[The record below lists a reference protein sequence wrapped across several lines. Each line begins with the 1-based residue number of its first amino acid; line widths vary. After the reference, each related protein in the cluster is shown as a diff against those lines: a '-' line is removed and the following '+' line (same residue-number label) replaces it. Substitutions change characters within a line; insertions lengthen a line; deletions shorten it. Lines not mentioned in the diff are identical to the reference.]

1 MRIWLLAVRHGL
13 LVHQKIVLL
22 LSTSM
27 AGSLVMMNA
36 LLHGFGASFDVPGQK
51 SVNWQ
56 CCLETVIN
64 GKLSSDEAKNG
75 NRLGAQDNGPGRGGE
90 RDSWSLENCMKS
102 EEPMDDVAS
111 CVNVATVNDARASAT
126 DTMEKKDMK
135 GGVPDAC
142 QPGAWDAG
150 PGQDAVLMGRTSDQ
164 KNWKK
169 RNGGDDVGSVN
180 LNSAQD
186 DDPGWAGNHEP
197 RSLVKREKE
206 KEGWTVFVTMFL
218 IVKLWRCLEENEP
231 SRRAVRSRRH
241 LPRRASDL
249 GLFVLV
255 FAVLL
260 AVCKGQFYQPPGYS
274 NVEEMTKDL
283 KKLTKENK
291 QIRDDNSDLKSQI
304 AEMAEQLTELRA
316 ADEAEKAKQEYDKLP
331 FWVKWFN
338 VWYEPLP
345 DEEEEVKEE
354 ELKGCT
360 TIKCCLLHII
370 GRLMDWAWLF
380 ASDPISLFEKITKKL
395 SGAFESQ
402 IKFLSAI
409 LGAALVFIGM
419 NITVYAA
426 TKFAELCEQIRKL
439 MKFLM
444 KLPLVAFMLD
454 ASKKFAKWVLT
465 TSDVVRSQE
474 VADKVERKVD
484 ILTEALQKIV
494 DIVEKPDEPGPSS
507 LKQKKEPVTKRC
519 TYCGAEGHARTTCP
533 REKYDSLKCTFC
545 GRRGHL
551 EKDCRQK
558 MFRPLPQ
565 RRRFEEKPPQTSS
578 VIEEKKKD
586 EKPEVSRIVCDFC
599 GLNHKKENCLKNKA
613 VKKKTGLDIVQ
624 ESKREDGGSSSGSEG
639 SATVLMIRNKDVNSD
654 VEDERLSPEKERLI
668 YAPISFEGVKFSS
681 CLLDTG
687 AQVNLMPAREVS
699 RHGFPYRRDGIRA
712 VRGFDGSPGRILG
725 TVMGQLSIGRGESV
739 MTEFLVSPDVTKPI
753 VGIGALASMGMSID
767 CATRELINNRTGDIL
782 LCTVVIGEKN

>member
-1 MRIWLLAVRHGL
+1 MR
-13 LVHQKIVLL
+13 
-22 LSTSM
+22 
-27 AGSLVMMNA
+27 
-36 LLHGFGASFDVPGQK
+36 
-51 SVNWQ
+51 
-56 CCLETVIN
+56 
-64 GKLSSDEAKNG
+64 
-75 NRLGAQDNGPGRGGE
+75 
-90 RDSWSLENCMKS
+90 
-102 EEPMDDVAS
+102 
-111 CVNVATVNDARASAT
+111 
-126 DTMEKKDMK
+126 

-142 QPGAWDAG
+142 RPGALDAG
-150 PGQDAVLMGRTSDQ
+150 PRQDDVLMGRASDQ
-164 KNWKK
+164 KNRKK
-169 RNGGDDVGSVN
+169 RNGGDDVGIVN

-197 RSLVKREKE
+197 RSLVKKKNEKT
-206 KEGWTVFVTMFL
+206 GWTVLVTMFL
-218 IVKLWRCLEENEP
+218 IVKLWGCLKESEL

-249 GLFVLV
+249 GTFVLV

-291 QIRDDNSDLKSQI
+291 QIRDDNSDLKNQI

-316 ADEAEKAKQEYDKLP
+316 AGEAENAKQEYDKLP

-338 VWYEPLP
+338 FWYEPLP

-354 ELKGCT
+354 DTKGCT

-380 ASDPISLFEKITKKL
+380 ASDPITLFEKITKKL

-402 IKFLSAI
+402 IKFLSAM

-419 NITVYAA
+419 NVTVYAA

-439 MKFLM
+439 IKFLV
-444 KLPLVAFMLD
+444 KLPLVAFVLD
-454 ASKKFAKWVLT
+454 ASKKFTKWILT

-494 DIVEKPDEPGPSS
+494 DIVEKPDEPGPSVI
-507 LKQKKEPVTKRC
+507 KQKKESTARRC
-519 TYCGAEGHARTTCP
+519 TYCGAEGHARAACP
-533 REKYDSLKCTFC
+533 REKFDSMKCTFC

-558 MFRPLPQ
+558 MWRPLQQ
-565 RRRFEEKPPQTSS
+565 RRRFEEKSPQASNVT
-578 VIEEKKKD
+578 EEKKKD
-586 EKPEVSRIVCDFC
+586 EKPEVARIICDFC
-599 GLNHKKENCLKNKA
+599 GLNHKKDNCLKNKA

-624 ESKREDGGSSSGSEG
+624 ESKKEDAGSSSGSEG
-639 SATVLMIRNKDVNSD
+639 SATVSMIRNEEVDSN
-654 VEDERLSPEKERLI
+654 VECEVLSPEKERLI

-699 RHGFPYRRDGIRA
+699 RHGFPY
-712 VRGFDGSPGRILG
+712 
-725 TVMGQLSIGRGESV
+725 
-739 MTEFLVSPDVTKPI
+739 
-753 VGIGALASMGMSID
+753 
-767 CATRELINNRTGDIL
+767 
-782 LCTVVIGEKN
+782 

>member
-1 MRIWLLAVRHGL
+1 MA
-13 LVHQKIVLL
+13 
-22 LSTSM
+22 ST
-27 AGSLVMMNA
+27 LQ
-36 LLHGFGASFDVPGQK
+36 HGFEALFDVPGQK
-51 SVNWQ
+51 SVNLQ
-56 CCLETVIN
+56 YGVETVMHM
-64 GKLSSDEAKNG
+64 KLFSDEAMNA
-75 NRLGAQDNGPGRGGE
+75 NRLGAQDNGPGRGGD
-90 RDSWSLENCMKS
+90 RDSWRIENCMKS
-102 EEPMDDVAS
+102 EDTMDDVVS
-111 CVNVATVNDARASAT
+111 CVNVVTVNDARDFAT
-126 DTMEKKDMK
+126 DTMVKRDVER
-135 GGVPDAC
+135 GVPDAHR
-142 QPGAWDAG
+142 PRAWDIG
-150 PGQDAVLMGRTSDQ
+150 SGQDGMLMGRTSGE
-164 KNWKK
+164 KNRKK
-169 RNGGDDVGSVN
+169 RKGGDDAGSVN
-180 LNSAQD
+180 LHSAQND
-186 DDPGWAGNHEP
+186 DSGWAGKHER
-197 RSLVKREKE
+197 RSLEKKEKE
-206 KEGWTVFVTMFL
+206 KKVWTVFVTMFL
-218 IVKLWRCLEENEP
+218 IVKLWGCRNEVEP
-231 SRRAVRSRRH
+231 SRCAVRPRRC

-260 AVCKGQFYQPPGYS
+260 AVCKGQFYEPPGYS

-291 QIRDDNSDLKSQI
+291 SIRDANNDLKNQI
-304 AEMAEQLTELRA
+304 TEMAEQLAELRA
-316 ADEAEKAKQEYDKLP
+316 AGEAEKAKQDYEKLP
-331 FWVKWFN
+331 IWMKWFN
-338 VWYEPLP
+338 FWYEPLS
-345 DEEEEVKEE
+345 EEEEEIEE
-354 ELKGCT
+354 EERKGCT

-380 ASDPISLFEKITKKL
+380 ASDPITLFEKITKKL

-419 NITVYAA
+419 NVTVYAA

-444 KLPLVAFMLD
+444 KLPLVAFMFD
-454 ASKKFAKWVLT
+454 ASRKFAKWVLT

-494 DIVEKPDEPGPSS
+494 DIVEKPDEPGPSAIR
-507 LKQKKEPVTKRC
+507 QKKESTGKRC
-519 TYCGAEGHARTTCP
+519 TYCGAEGHARAACP
-533 REKYDSLKCTFC
+533 REKFDSIKCTFC

-551 EKDCRQK
+551 EKDCHQK
-558 MFRPLPQ
+558 MWRPLPQ
-565 RRRFEEKPPQTSS
+565 RRRFEEKSPQTSS
-578 VIEEKKKD
+578 VSQEKKKD
-586 EKPEVSRIVCDFC
+586 EKPEVAMIVCEFC

-613 VKKKTGLDIVQ
+613 VKKKTGLDIIQ
-624 ESKREDGGSSSGSEG
+624 ESKKENGGSSSSSEG
-639 SATVLMIRNKDVNSD
+639 SAAVSMIRNEGVNSN

-739 MTEFLVSPDVTKPI
+739 MAEFLVSPDVTRPI

-767 CATRELINNRTGDIL
+767 CASRELINNRTGDIL